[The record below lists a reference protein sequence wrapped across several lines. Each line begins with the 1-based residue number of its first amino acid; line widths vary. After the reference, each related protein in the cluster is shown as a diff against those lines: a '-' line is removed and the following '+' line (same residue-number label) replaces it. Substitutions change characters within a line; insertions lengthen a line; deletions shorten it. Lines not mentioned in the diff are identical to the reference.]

1 MANVQTQFDI
11 FHSGDK
17 ASKKGIR
24 LGRFKKEQQLRQK
37 RNVIRRRLKANLPG
51 VFKKY
56 GEPNLVPTFKDQG
69 SYKMNTGIKPLP
81 GGGGY
86 DIDQGV
92 YFETPKDGD
101 GAYSPLTLKKR
112 VEEALDG
119 LTDNIRIRRPC
130 VTVFYKENGVE
141 GAYHVD
147 LAIYS
152 ARGSNTDGKDYLAVG
167 RLGDLLSEQEW
178 KVSDPT
184 GLQHALFSRFKSDS
198 HGRQQFRRVMRFIK
212 RWKDV
217 NFSSAGNG
225 APRGIGLTLNA
236 HYGFTPTYFDLLNR
250 TRDDLGALRKLVD
263 DMLSR
268 FSYQYREKRNESGH
282 CLIAKLP
289 VEPWSDVYEN
299 MTLGQMTTFE
309 TKLKDLKAALDAAYE
324 EEDPHEACKRLE
336 KVFGSDFPIPAKS
349 DTARKAV
356 AGAASSG
363 ISG

>member
-1 MANVQTQFDI
+1 MANVQTQFDK
-11 FHSGDK
+11 FHSDK
-17 ASKKGIR
+17 KIGIR
-24 LGRFKKEQQLRQK
+24 LGRFKKEKQLRDK

-56 GEPNLVPTFKDQG
+56 GELNLIPTFKYQG
-69 SYKMNTGIKPLP
+69 SYKMNTGVKPLA
-81 GGGGY
+81 GGSGY

-92 YFETPKDGD
+92 YFDTPKDGE

-112 VEEALDG
+112 VEEALNG
-119 LTDNIRIRRPC
+119 LTDDIRIRRPC

-141 GAYHVD
+141 AAYHVD

-152 ARGSNTDGKDYLAVG
+152 ARSSNADGKDYLAVG
-167 RLGDLLSEQEW
+167 RTGDAASAQEW
-178 KVSDPT
+178 KVSDPS
-184 GLQHALFSRFKSDS
+184 GLQHELFLRFQDDT
-198 HGRQQFRRVMRFIK
+198 HGRQQFRRVMRFMK

-217 NFSSAGNG
+217 NFSSSGNG

-236 HYGFTPTYFDLLNR
+236 HYDFKATYFDLLSR
-250 TRDDLGALRKLVD
+250 TRDDLGALRTLVD
-263 DMLSR
+263 DMLGR
-268 FSYQYREKRNESGH
+268 FSNQWRERKQEWGH

-299 MTLGQMTTFE
+299 MTLVQMSTFE
-309 TKLKDLKAALDAAYE
+309 TKLKDLRTALDAAHKE
-324 EEDPHEACKRLE
+324 IDPHEACKHLA
-336 KVFGSDFPIPAKS
+336 KVFGSDFPIPPKS

-363 ISG
+363 LSG

>member
-1 MANVQTQFDI
+1 MANVQTQFDT
-11 FHSGDK
+11 FHSDK
-17 ASKKGIR
+17 KTGIR
-24 LGRFKKEQQLRQK
+24 LGRFKKEKQLRDK

-51 VFKKY
+51 VFAKY
-56 GEPNLVPTFKDQG
+56 GEPNLVPKFKDQG
-69 SYKMNTGIKPLP
+69 SYKMNTGIKPLA
-81 GGGGY
+81 GGSGY

-92 YFETPKDGD
+92 YFETPKDGE

-112 VEEALDG
+112 VEEALNG
-119 LTDNIRIRRPC
+119 LTDTIRIRRPC

-141 GAYHVD
+141 EAYHVD

-152 ARGSNTDGKDYLAVG
+152 ARGSNSDGKDYLAVG
-167 RLGDLLSEQEW
+167 RVGDSLSEQEW
-178 KVSDPT
+178 KVSDPA
-184 GLQHALFSRFKSDS
+184 GLQHELFRRFEDDT
-198 HGRQQFRRVMRFIK
+198 HGRQQFRRIMRFMK

-236 HYGFTPTYFDLLNR
+236 HYGFTPTYSDWLNR

-268 FSYQYREKRNESGH
+268 FSHQYREKRQEWGR

-289 VEPWSDVYEN
+289 VEPVSDVYEN
-299 MTLGQMTTFE
+299 MTLVQMTSFE
-309 TKLKDLKAALDAAYE
+309 TKLKDLKAALDAAHE
-324 EEDPHEACKRLE
+324 ESDPHEACKGLQ
-336 KVFGSDFPIPAKS
+336 KVFGSDFPVPAKS
-349 DTARKAV
+349 DTARKAA

-363 ISG
+363 LSG